1 MSFTYATLKTAIQNY
16 TENDETTFTNNLDIF
31 IKNAEERILKN
42 AELSLFRKNVTGAMA
57 SSNQYLACPSDFLT
71 PFSLSYTYPTEVA
84 PRSNVK
90 PGAVLGHNFLDFKD
104 VNFVQT
110 FNPSSS
116 ATGTP
121 RYYAQFDVD
130 NFILGPTPDSSYTS
144 DLHYFY
150 RPASLTAG
158 ADDGTTWLSINAIQ
172 AMLYG
177 SLIEAYTFMKGES
190 DLMQEYEKRFSEA
203 MVAIKML
210 GESKEVTDQYRSG
223 MITRPKQ

>member
-31 IKNAEERILKN
+31 IKNTEERILKN

-71 PFSLSYTYPTEVA
+71 PFSLSYT
-84 PRSNVK
+84 SSSVK
-90 PGAVLGHNFLDFKD
+90 SFLDFKD

-110 FNPSSS
+110 FNPNSST
-116 ATGTP
+116 TGSP
-121 RYYAQFDVD
+121 RYYAQFNVD
-130 NFILGPTPDSSYTS
+130 SFILGPTPDSSYTS
-144 DLHYFY
+144 ELHYFY
-150 RPASLTAG
+150 RPTSLTAG
-158 ADDGTTWLSINAIQ
+158 DDGGTTWLSINAIQ

-177 SLIEAYTFMKGES
+177 SLIEAYTFMKGEP
-190 DLMQEYEKRFSEA
+190 DLMKEYEKRFSEA

>member
-42 AELSLFRKNVTGAMA
+42 AELSLFRKNVSGSMT
-57 SSNQYLACPSDFLT
+57 SSNQYLGCPTDFLA
-71 PFSLSYTYPTEVA
+71 PFSLSYT
-84 PRSNVK
+84 SSSVK
-90 PGAVLGHNFLDFKD
+90 NFLDFKD

-110 FNPSSS
+110 FNPNSST
-116 ATGTP
+116 TGSP

-130 NFILGPTPDSSYTS
+130 SFILAPTPDSSYTS
-144 DLHYFY
+144 ELHYFY

-158 ADDGTTWLSINAIQ
+158 ASDGTTWLSTNAIQ

-177 SLIEAYTFMKGES
+177 SLIEAYTFMKGEP

-203 MVAIKML
+203 MVAVKML
-210 GESKEVTDQYRSG
+210 GESKEVTAQYSAG
-223 MITRPKQ
+223 MVGRPTQ